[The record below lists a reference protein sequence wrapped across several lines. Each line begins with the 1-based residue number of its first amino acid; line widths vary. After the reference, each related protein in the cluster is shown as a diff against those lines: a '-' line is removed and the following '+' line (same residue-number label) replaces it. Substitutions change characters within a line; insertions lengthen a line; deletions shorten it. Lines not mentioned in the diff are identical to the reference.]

1 MLIPIARNNENTI
14 LKVNKISLTH
24 PGDSSPSSLG
34 RRGLART
41 GESERGGDTEGH
53 GGGQTV
59 RWGQASGERNA
70 QMILNVFKAT

>member
-14 LKVNKISLTH
+14 LKVNKISLKH

-34 RRGLART
+34 GRGLAKT
-41 GESERGGDTEGH
+41 GEGERGGGTVGH
-53 GGGQTV
+53 GGQTV
-59 RWGQASGERNA
+59 RWGQTSGERNA